1 MGSHV
6 SASPNHQTGRHTP
19 LSTRAVVA
27 MAGAFG
33 YELDLGLLSDKEKA
47 QIRTQIDTCRQL
59 QPLLIDG
66 RYDRL
71 TDAMTDTYFTAWQ
84 FTAPDA
90 SRAAVSLV
98 VVDPKPNPWPI
109 HITLKGLD
117 PEAHYRDSRTGKVY
131 TGAALCHA
139 GLTLPILAGDY
150 TAVQI
155 LLDRVDPE

>member
-6 SASPNHQTGRHTP
+6 SASPNHQSGRHTP
-19 LSTRAVVA
+19 LNTRAVVA

-33 YELDLGLLSDKEKA
+33 YELDLGLLSEEEKA
-47 QIRTQIDTCRQL
+47 QIRTQIDTCRKL
-59 QPLLIDG
+59 QPLLLDG

-71 TDAMTDTYFTAWQ
+71 TDAMTDTCFTAWQ
-84 FTAPDA
+84 LTASDA

-98 VVDPKPNPWPI
+98 VLNPQANPWPI

-117 PEAHYRDSRTGKVY
+117 PDAHYRDSRTGKVF

-139 GLTLPILAGDY
+139 GLTLPILSGDY

-155 LLDRVDPE
+155 LLERTDT

>member
-1 MGSHV
+1 MK
-6 SASPNHQTGRHTP
+6 
-19 LSTRAVVA
+19 TRGMVA
-27 MAGAFG
+27 MAGTFG
-33 YELDLGLLSDKEKA
+33 YELDLQKLTGDEKEMVRA
-47 QIRTQIDTCRQL
+47 QIARCKQL
-59 QPLLIDG
+59 QPLLLEG
-66 RYDRL
+66 RCERL
-71 TDAMTDTYFTAWQ
+71 TNAVADSCFTAWQ